1 MEVRQAVF
9 QNPREVTTG
18 WVKGDMMTEEGGGL
32 IKEILAIFEKSTSEQ
47 PAIPKLRQS
56 TKP

>member
-1 MEVRQAVF
+1 MRQAVF